1 MAEKDSVLD
10 KKDYYEILGLSR
22 NAGEDEIK
30 KAYRKLALQ
39 YHPDKNPGDK
49 EAEEKFKELSE
60 AYQVL
65 SDSEKRS
72 KYDQFGHAAF
82 GDAGPFAG
90 GFDFTGGFEDI
101 FGDIFGDFFGGS
113 PRGRTR
119 SRAQRGDDLRYN
131 LEITFEQAAFGTEK
145 KIKIP
150 RHGPCDE
157 CEGSG
162 AEKGTSPQ
170 TCPACKGS
178 GQMAFQQG
186 FFTVSRTCSQ
196 CAGQGRVIAH
206 PCASCGGLGLIR
218 KFHTI
223 NVKIPAGVDTGSRLK
238 LRGEGEGGM
247 RGGPPGDLYVV
258 ILVQEHPIFMRD
270 GQDVICDM
278 PISFVHAALGAE
290 VEVPT
295 LEGKVKMKI
304 PAGTQSN
311 AVFRLKGKGI
321 KDVHGSRRGDEHVR
335 VVVETPTRLSGRQ
348 KKLLQEF
355 SEEGGDDGQ
364 PIAKGFFEKVKELF
378 D

>member
-1 MAEKDSVLD
+1 MD
-10 KKDYYEILGLSR
+10 KRDYYEILGLSR
-22 NAGEDEIK
+22 SAGEDEIK

-39 YHPDKNPGDK
+39 YHPDRNPGDK
-49 EAEEKFKELSE
+49 QAEEKFKELSE

-65 SDSEKRS
+65 SDPEKRS
-72 KYDQFGHAAF
+72 RYDQFGHAAF
-82 GDAGPFAG
+82 GESGPFAG
-90 GFDFTGGFEDI
+90 GFDFSGGFEDI
-101 FGDIFGDFFGGS
+101 FGDIFGEFFGGS
-113 PRGRTR
+113 PRGRGR
-119 SRAQRGDDLRYN
+119 ARAQRGDDLRYN
-131 LEITFEQAAFGTEK
+131 LEISFENAAFGTEQ

-157 CEGSG
+157 CEGTG

-170 TCPACKGS
+170 TCPGCKGS

-196 CAGQGRVIAH
+196 CGGQGRVISH
-206 PCASCGGLGLIR
+206 PCRACGGAGLTR

-238 LRGEGEGGM
+238 LRGEGENGA

-258 ILVQEHPIFMRD
+258 MIVQDHPIFARE
-270 GQDVICDM
+270 GTDVICEM
-278 PISFVHAALGAE
+278 PISFVNASLGAE
-290 VEVPT
+290 IEVPT
-295 LEGKVKMKI
+295 LEGKVKMKV
-304 PAGTQSN
+304 PPGTQSH

-321 KDVHGSRRGDEHVR
+321 RDVHGSRRGDEHVR
-335 VVVETPTRLSGRQ
+335 VLVETPTRLSARQ
-348 KKLLQEF
+348 KELLNEF
-355 SEEGGDDGQ
+355 AEEGGEEAH

>member
-1 MAEKDSVLD
+1 MD
-10 KKDYYEILGLSR
+10 KRDYYEILGLDR

-39 YHPDKNPGDK
+39 YHPDRNPGDK

-60 AYQVL
+60 AYSVL
-65 SDSEKRS
+65 SDPEKRT
-72 KYDQFGHAAF
+72 KFDQFGHAAF
-82 GDAGPFAG
+82 GESGPFAG
-90 GFDFTGGFEDI
+90 GFDFSHGFEDV
-101 FGDIFGDFFGGS
+101 FGDIFGEFFGGS
-113 PRGRTR
+113 PRGRGR
-119 SRAQRGDDLRYN
+119 ARAQRGDDLRYN
-131 LEITFEQAAFGTEK
+131 MEITFDQAAFGTEK

-150 RHGPCDE
+150 RHGPCDA

-162 AEKGTSPQ
+162 AETGTSPQ
-170 TCPACKGS
+170 TCPACKGT

-196 CAGQGRVIAH
+196 CGGQGRVISH
-206 PCASCGGLGLIR
+206 PCPSCNGAALSR

-238 LRGEGEGGM
+238 LRGEGENGA

-258 ILVQEHPIFMRD
+258 IIVQDHAIFARD
-270 GQDVICDM
+270 GTAVICEM
-278 PISFVHAALGAE
+278 PISFVNATLGAE
-290 VEVPT
+290 IEVPT

-311 AVFRLKGKGI
+311 AVFRLRGKGI

-335 VVVETPTRLSGRQ
+335 VLVETPTRLNARQ
-348 KKLLQEF
+348 KTLLKEF
-355 SEEGGDDGQ
+355 AEEGGEEAQ